1 MNNSVVDNT
10 RLQTTESNQIKSA
23 QDQILEEL
31 LQAPLN
37 EESFGQLLAIIDER
51 QRVQKDSSP

>member
-1 MNNSVVDNT
+1 MNNAVVDNT
-10 RLQTTESNQIKSA
+10 SLQATESNQIKSA

-37 EESFGQLLAIIDER
+37 EEGFGQLLAIIDER
-51 QRVQKDSSP
+51 QRVQRDSSP